1 MFELLNEIEDLT
13 TLTKKEKDVMFLVTE
28 QIQEMNVQIKKILI
42 LGKTYRSISKWSQKT
57 YLGIV
62 NDYLYF
68 YIEIENDTCHKIIV
82 DKNAQ
87 LVFDYFYS
95 RELIKNEKDQNLKEI
110 KSLLLYQKLQEKLFK
125 RDKEKLKK
133 I

>member
-13 TLTKKEKDVMFLVTE
+13 KLTKKEKDVMFWVKE

-57 YLGIV
+57 YLGII
-62 NDYLYF
+62 NDYFYF
-68 YIEIENDTCHKIIV
+68 YIEIENDTCHKIII
-82 DKNAQ
+82 DKNAHI
-87 LVFDYFYS
+87 VFDYFYS
-95 RELIKNEKDQNLKEI
+95 RELIKNEKDKNLREI

>member
-28 QIQEMNVQIKKILI
+28 QIQEMKIDIKKILI
-42 LGKTYRSISKWSQKT
+42 LGKTYRAISQWSQKT
-57 YLGIV
+57 YLGII
-62 NDYLYF
+62 NDYFYF
-68 YIEIENDTCHKIIV
+68 YVEIENNICKKLMI

-95 RELIKNEKDQNLKEI
+95 RELIKNEKNQDLKEI